1 MVNKESRNQ
10 TSLLCD
16 YHAICSVSFKFKPIM
31 FDFYRSLRDPSLYQ
45 AYRKAALLMVW
56 VFEKKVFYHIL
67 DMGFESVGI
76 PVRVKFEFDVQEG
89 SFIPDSL
96 EFESIQRILY

>member
-1 MVNKESRNQ
+1 
-10 TSLLCD
+10 
-16 YHAICSVSFKFKPIM
+16 
-31 FDFYRSLRDPSLYQ
+31 
-45 AYRKAALLMVW
+45 MVW